1 MSKTFKKT
9 SFIFLVFTY
18 SLYSISFT
26 YAKNAIDNPIPDT
39 IQAHSSK
46 LELVKISEGFTGP
59 LAGETAPI
67 KGVEGF
73 NNIMFIADQVG
84 LIWRVNLISGA
95 KSEFIDLRSRIVKL
109 GAFSPGGYDER
120 GLLGIAFHPSYQEN
134 GLLYVF
140 TSEPVSGDADFSTLT
155 SSDKANHQSLILE
168 LTIENPA
175 EPVNKAVIKSTREL
189 LRIDQPQYNH
199 NGGSLAFDSNGLLYI
214 GIGDGGKSDDQG
226 PGHGEK
232 GDSGD
237 LSNPLGAILRIDPL
251 GRDSANKQYSIPAD
265 NPFVKDE
272 NALNEIYAYGLRN
285 PWKISFDNNG
295 NLYAADV
302 GQNHVEEI
310 NLINKGGHYGW
321 PIREG
326 RFWFDNNGRGRGFV
340 SSKTPD
346 NVSKD
351 DYIDPVLQYDHDE
364 GVSITGGYVYH
375 GNEIKSLKG
384 SYVFADFRGRIFI
397 GDIAKKNISVSNI
410 SPEILP
416 FSFALD
422 HHDEIY
428 LMGNADANTRG
439 QSGELYKIVEVK
451 TND

>member
-1 MSKTFKKT
+1 MSKTFKKA
-9 SFIFLVFTY
+9 SFLFLVFTY
-18 SLYSISFT
+18 SIVSISFT
-26 YAKNAIDNPIPDT
+26 HAKDAIDNPIPDK
-39 IQAHSSK
+39 IPAHSSN
-46 LELVKISEGFTGP
+46 LALVKVAEGFTGP
-59 LAGETAPI
+59 LDGEIAPI
-67 KGVEGF
+67 EGVEGF
-73 NNIMFIADQVG
+73 NSIMFIADQVG
-84 LIWRVNLISGA
+84 IIWRVNLITGA
-95 KSEFIDLRSRIVKL
+95 KSKFIDLRSRIVRL

-168 LTIENPA
+168 LAIENPTK
-175 EPVNKAVIKSTREL
+175 PVDKAVIKSTREL

-232 GDSGD
+232 GNSGD

-251 GRDSANKQYSIPAD
+251 GRDSTNKQYGIPAN
-265 NPFVKDE
+265 NPFVGSKD
-272 NALNEIYAYGLRN
+272 ALSEIYAYGLRN

-310 NLINKGGHYGW
+310 NIINKGGHYGW

-326 RFWFDNNGRGRGFV
+326 RFWFDNNGSGRGFV
-340 SSKTPD
+340 STKAPD
-346 NVSKD
+346 SAKGG
-351 DYIDPVLQYDHDE
+351 YIDPVLQYDHDE

-384 SYVFADFRGRIFI
+384 RYVFADFRGRIFI
-397 GDIAKKNISVSNI
+397 GDIDKQHISVSNI
-410 SPEILP
+410 SPEVLP

-422 HHDEIY
+422 HHGEIY

-439 QSGELYKIVEVK
+439 QSGELYKIVEAQG
-451 TND
+451 ND